1 MNYNDRS
8 PRDDSIRRPS
18 TDGARKFTADST
30 RRPSTDSTRRAYTK
44 SYREQ
49 GAPNRGTSA
58 PRRSY
63 SPSGDRRPSGDRDRN
78 RSSGGRPSFNSNRR
92 SGGFRSGG
100 GNRPMGRS
108 NNNLHMEPTTS
119 PSTLSF
125 PKAEKDV
132 VRILIVGGV
141 DQIGKNLYAVE
152 YNDEIILMDCGFTFS
167 NPSTPGVSCILPN
180 IKYLEERKDK
190 IKAILVSHGH
200 LDHIGAIP
208 FLMDSLNN
216 PPIYSRDLTLA
227 IIKNRQL
234 EFPNQKPLD
243 LRPIEKDTAIQVGN
257 ITARFFGV
265 THTIP
270 ESMGIILETKNGD
283 VVFTGDIKLT
293 HEDQVV
299 SETDKKEF
307 EIFKKRK
314 VLMTL
319 CDSTNIE
326 REGFSVPESRVIK
339 TVDEIIRKANGRVI
353 IGSFAS
359 QIDRNVKF
367 IDNVVKA
374 GKFVVAQGRSMVTN
388 LTIAIDLGLL
398 KIDKHALLPIEKA
411 NEYPKNKI
419 VIFATGS
426 QGEEY
431 SALERMASKT
441 HKFVKVDKDDTIVF
455 SSSVIAGNERN
466 VQTIKNNLSKQ
477 GANLITYETNDGV
490 HASGHGNKGELKWVH
505 EHIKTK
511 FFIPVH
517 GYHYMLTQH
526 KKLLLELGLP
536 EKNIVVP
543 EEGNIIDISAD
554 GESIQLLEHKMPS
567 TEVVVDGNKIGEI
580 NDVVMNDRKTL
591 ATDGFMIAQ
600 VLVRKGSGAITRTP
614 DIITRGLVYIKES
627 QDLMDQARMVIKK
640 AAEGEIS
647 DGRSVNIQDMKKR
660 ISKDLGSFVFNQTG
674 KKPIITSNIII
685 I

>member
-1 MNYNDRS
+1 MIYKDRS
-8 PRDDSIRRPS
+8 PSTGGVRRPYTRSRSGVGTSTHGSDKVGVRHTDRAGARS
-18 TDGARKFTADST
+18 TDRVGARSADRGHRPQRSFGRSPFDSS
-30 RRPSTDSTRRAYTK
+30 RRPVRSHTS
-44 SYREQ
+44 
-49 GAPNRGTSA
+49 GGFRGGGQ
-58 PRRSY
+58 RS
-63 SPSGDRRPSGDRDRN
+63 GGG
-78 RSSGGRPSFNSNRR
+78 RSSGGRRFDSRNNDIR
-92 SGGFRSGG
+92 SA
-100 GNRPMGRS
+100 
-108 NNNLHMEPTTS
+108 PTTS
-119 PSTLSF
+119 PSTLGF
-125 PKAEKDV
+125 PKPEKDV

-141 DQIGKNLYAVE
+141 DQIGKNFYAVE
-152 YNDEIILMDCGFTFS
+152 YNDEIIIMDCGFTFS

-180 IKYLEERKDK
+180 IKYIEERKDK
-190 IKAILVSHGH
+190 VKAILVSHGH

-208 FLMDSLNN
+208 FLMDKLGN

-227 IIKNRQL
+227 IIKNRQN

-270 ESMGIILETKNGD
+270 ESMGIILETKHGD

-293 HEDQVV
+293 HEDRVV
-299 SETDKKEF
+299 SDTDQKEF

-326 REGFSVPESRVIK
+326 REGFSVPESLVVN
-339 TVDEIIRKANGRVI
+339 TVDKIIRNAAGRVI

-367 IDNVVKA
+367 ITNVLKS
-374 GKFVVAQGRSMVTN
+374 GRYVVAQGRSMVTN
-388 LTIAIDLGLL
+388 LTIALELGLL
-398 KIDKHALLPIEKA
+398 KVPKESILAIEKA

-431 SALERMASKT
+431 SALQRMASKT

-477 GANLITYETNDGV
+477 GANLITYETHDGV
-490 HASGHGNKGELKWVH
+490 HASGHGNRDELRWVH
-505 EHIKTK
+505 EHLKTK

-526 KKLLLELGLP
+526 KKLLQELGLP
-536 EKNIVVP
+536 EENIVVP

-554 GESIQLLEHKMPS
+554 GKSIKLLDYKMPS
-567 TEVVVDGNKIGEI
+567 TEVVVDGNQVGEI
-580 NDVVMNDRKTL
+580 NDIVMNDRKTL

-600 VLVRKGSGAITRTP
+600 VLIRKGSGSINRTP

-640 AAEGEIS
+640 ATESELNERRTI
-647 DGRSVNIQDMKKR
+647 NIQDIKKR
-660 ISKDLGSFVFNQTG
+660 ISKELGSFIFSQTG
-674 KKPIITSNIII
+674 KKPIISANIII
-685 I
+685 T